1 MPDEKKINEIHL
13 KNLLMMPED
22 LLRVRF
28 PLGKVYYDSLRK
40 MVTIEHFLNNDEIAP
55 DKIDSELIEIINV
68 EKLKILKENYDVET
82 YLLKEVRSIIK
93 KKLDLIHKLIK
104 YGKK

>member
-1 MPDEKKINEIHL
+1 MPKEILINENHL

-22 LLRVRF
+22 LLKVRF

-40 MVTIEHFLNNDEIAP
+40 LITIEHFLKNDEIAP
-55 DKIDSELIEIINV
+55 DKIDSELIGLINA
-68 EKLKILKENYDVET
+68 EKLKILKENRNVES
-82 YLLKEVRSIIK
+82 YLLKEIRSIIK
-93 KKLDLIHKLIK
+93 EKLALIHKLIK